1 MLRLAFD
8 NATGSADLQLTDD
21 GALADD
27 GALETLVLVS
37 LFTDRE
43 ATREEIEAAG
53 LDQQRGWW
61 ADADSVRPTTA
72 ERMGCKLWLLLRE
85 KTTLATLRRAE
96 GYALDGLLWLQRQG
110 IADKIT
116 VTASRPRPG
125 WLGLEV
131 TISRPN
137 KLLPP
142 FRRLWELE
150 HHAVL

>member
-1 MLRLAFD
+1 MLRLAFT

-61 ADADSVRPTTA
+61 ADADSVRPATA
-72 ERMGCKLWLLLRE
+72 ERMGSKLWLLARE

-96 GYALDGLLWLQRQG
+96 GYALDGLLWLQQQG

-116 VTASRPRPG
+116 VLASRPRSG